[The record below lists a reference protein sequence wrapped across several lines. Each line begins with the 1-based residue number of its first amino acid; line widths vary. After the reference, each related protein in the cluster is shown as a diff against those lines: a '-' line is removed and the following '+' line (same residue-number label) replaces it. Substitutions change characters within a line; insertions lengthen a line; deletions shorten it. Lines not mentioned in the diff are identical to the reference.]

1 MGLPT
6 YRATSEEMRALKSS
20 SVITEKTTRAVLMD
34 RDNVS
39 VFVKQMLQDEGMSLP
54 AGDVVQIED
63 DDDDE
68 HLDEQPTPK
77 SKGGRRKTMNP
88 ELLPQA
94 IHDEMERF
102 HRSLTITLTRREAI
116 AAETWRKTEVNTL
129 SK

>member
-54 AGDVVQIED
+54 GDVVQIED
-63 DDDDE
+63 DNED
-68 HLDEQPTPK
+68 LDKQPTPK
-77 SKGGRRKTMNP
+77 SKGGRKKRLIWNYFPKPYMRP
-88 ELLPQA
+88 Y
-94 IHDEMERF
+94 MM
-102 HRSLTITLTRREAI
+102 
-116 AAETWRKTEVNTL
+116 K
-129 SK
+129 